1 MPRPAPNPSLPP
13 SSDTSGDACAR
24 PASKGTLSLPIA
36 SNGLGY
42 IKHILLGE
50 ARLFAPLTILAALLM
65 AIYLPGQMV
74 TLSRSM
80 TAGWRIPAESY
91 DGAGFYSGDGTLIL
105 WWSLCCGVILT
116 LASFLKPQT
125 VTALRSPYGRSEAWT
140 QRLVVVLVSHS
151 LILAPLFLHPKI
163 YGWFPFPILGLIGSG
178 VTMVLLSKHDKTG
191 AVLLFTAILTSQVA
205 VLHGREN
212 VAFIVG
218 GAVLVL
224 LHLRPNLKS
233 KLGFPRW
240 LASLIASNILLGSNL
255 IAFIFVGAAL
265 PWRMPGDHHFD
276 YHAVMLA
283 LWWLLPSFIAT
294 IAIRRPRTHET
305 KCRVP
310 WAVLLWGIPLS
321 AAGVFPND
329 MLALNT
335 LCAAAGLMI
344 ATAKLLQGE
353 GAMIARRV
361 FVLFTLGY
369 AAYSIWLLDPTYEV
383 DGERRSQQI
392 GAWNREQGFNAF
404 IDAWTAARGERLVD
418 HGPIILLAASGGGL
432 RAAAHAALAFTTADD
447 LSNGLF
453 GQRVLAVSGVSGGA
467 LGAVTWLGA
476 RNDGSRAESANP
488 MKPLGDE
495 PRLPQLAR
503 FYSGDFVSPL
513 ANTLLTHDLLPAAT
527 PIVTG
532 HSRRADV
539 LSASWQAQWEKTFP
553 DNGTRIPDPRV
564 FAHSVGDFAA
574 KPGQMPMVILNTT
587 AASDGQRA
595 VYSSIDA
602 KFPGA
607 AHLDPNTTVA
617 TAVSDSARFAFI
629 SPVVQSCADQPPA
642 APKLNA
648 SALKCRPGYFPI
660 TIADGGYADN
670 SGLASIHD
678 ILDEL
683 VASKRGLENVFV
695 IIVKSNPSEDMPFNE
710 GTRFDNGR
718 LIAEL
723 AAPGY
728 VLEGAR
734 SGHSSTYERLIR
746 RRLPSEQV
754 ITWELTYHE
763 LGRGFR
769 PTPRPNKPDSWFAEL
784 QQRSQA
790 ASALQALNLPPLGWT
805 LDPASFEGI
814 RFQSRLHPNF
824 GPHANCGNNVESSPL
839 CRSMMA
845 AKRLLRP

>member
-1 MPRPAPNPSLPP
+1 M
-13 SSDTSGDACAR
+13 
-24 PASKGTLSLPIA
+24 
-36 SNGLGY
+36 
-42 IKHILLGE
+42 
-50 ARLFAPLTILAALLM
+50 
-65 AIYLPGQMV
+65 
-74 TLSRSM
+74 
-80 TAGWRIPAESY
+80 
-91 DGAGFYSGDGTLIL
+91 L
-105 WWSLCCGVILT
+105 WWLLCCGVILT
-116 LASFLKPQT
+116 LASFLKPQQ
-125 VTALRSPYGRSEAWT
+125 VNARRPHYGRSEAWT
-140 QRLVVVLVSHS
+140 QRLVIVVAAHI

-163 YGWFPFPILGLIGSG
+163 YDWFPYPILSLVGSG
-178 VTMVLLSKHDKTG
+178 VAMVLLSKHDKTG
-191 AVLLFTAILTSQVA
+191 AILLFTTILASQVA
-205 VLHGREN
+205 VLHGQEN
-212 VAFIVG
+212 AAFIAG
-218 GAVLVL
+218 GVVVLL
-224 LHLRPNLKS
+224 LHLRASLKS
-233 KLGFPRW
+233 KLRFPLW
-240 LASLIASNILLGSNL
+240 LASLIATNILLSSNM
-255 IAFIFVGAAL
+255 IAFIFLGGAL

-283 LWWLLPSFIAT
+283 LWWLLPSLIAT
-294 IAIRRPRTHET
+294 IAIRLPRTHNSE
-305 KCRVP
+305 RRRP
-310 WAVLLWGIPLS
+310 YAAMLWLIPLL
-321 AAGVFPND
+321 AAAALPND

-335 LCAAAGLMI
+335 LCATAGLTI
-344 ATAKLLQGE
+344 AIARLLQSE

-361 FVLFTLGY
+361 FILFTLGY
-369 AAYSIWLLDPTYEV
+369 AAYSIWLLDPAYEV
-383 DGERRSQQI
+383 GGERSSQQI

-404 IDAWTAARGERLVD
+404 IDAWTAARGERLAD

-476 RNDGSRAESANP
+476 RNDGTKAESTNP
-488 MKPLGDE
+488 LKPLGDE

-503 FYSGDFVSPL
+503 FYSGDFISPL
-513 ANTLLTHDLLPAAT
+513 ANTLLTHDLLPAAL
-527 PIVTG
+527 PILTG
-532 HSRRADV
+532 HSRRANA
-539 LSASWQAQWEKTFP
+539 LSTSWQAQWEKTFP
-553 DNGTRIPDPRV
+553 DNGSRIPDPLV
-564 FAHSVGDFAA
+564 FVHSVSDFAA

-595 VYSSIDA
+595 VYSSVDA

-607 AHLDPNTTVA
+607 AHLDPNTNVA
-617 TAVSDSARFAFI
+617 TAVSDSARFAFA
-629 SPVVQSCADQPPA
+629 SPVAQSCADQPLA
-642 APKLNA
+642 APKVNA
-648 SALKCRPGYFPI
+648 SPLKCRPGFFPI

-695 IIVKSNPSEDMPFNE
+695 IIVKSNPSEGMPFNE

-728 VLEGAR
+728 VIEGAR
-734 SGHSSTYERLIR
+734 SGHSATYERLIR
-746 RRLPSEQV
+746 RRLPAAQV
-754 ITWELTYHE
+754 ITWDLTYQE

-769 PTPRPNKPDSWFAEL
+769 PTPRPIERDSWFATL

-814 RFQSRLHPNF
+814 RYQSRLHPNF
-824 GPHANCGNNVESSPL
+824 SPLANCGNNLESTVM
-839 CRSMMA
+839 CRSVMA